1 MKTNSGDYIAT
12 DFYAVIQ
19 AHRAITEM
27 GDEQK
32 ISAILLDG
40 PPGTGKTF
48 LARTISR
55 FLKAELIHFQFFPGC
70 SRSDLMWDISVG
82 RDGKTRDDG
91 VILRA
96 LRSSHKQKTVLL
108 LDELDKAAVEVDSFL
123 LNFLNEG
130 HLYVQGEGL
139 LEADRSNLIVCLTK
153 NDQREA
159 SHALIRR
166 CRAVL
171 MDWPN
176 IKTETAIMRS
186 VVPALTDEACRALLE
201 IPTRLRRNPEVTKA
215 PSTPEI
221 CRAAGDLL
229 ELVKFGCNTE
239 VIGVYY
245 ISCLCPLPK
254 DRKWV
259 EKSPAYVGLSVQEA
273 LAPLAEKV
281 DISQSEFSHILTET
295 LPK

>member
-1 MKTNSGDYIAT
+1 MKTSFGDYIAT
-12 DFYAVIQ
+12 DFYAVVQ

-32 ISAILLDG
+32 VSAILLDG

-48 LARTISR
+48 LARTIAR
-55 FLKAELIHFQFFPGC
+55 LLQAELIHFQFFPGC
-70 SRSDLMWDISVG
+70 GRSDLMWDISVG

-96 LRSSHKQKTVLL
+96 LRKSRDRKTVLL
-108 LDELDKAAVEVDSFL
+108 LDELDKAAMEVDSFL

-139 LEADRSNLIVCLTK
+139 LEVNRSNLIVCITK
-153 NDQREA
+153 NDQRDA

-166 CRAVL
+166 CRTVL

-176 IKTETAIMRS
+176 LKTETAIMKS
-186 VVPALTDEACRALLE
+186 VLPVLTDDSCRVLLE
-201 IPTRLRRNPEVTKA
+201 IPTRLRRNPEVLKA

-221 CRAAGDLL
+221 CRAVGDLL
-229 ELVKFGCNTE
+229 ELIKAGCNSE
-239 VIGVYY
+239 VVGVYY
-245 ISCLCPLPK
+245 ISCLCPLPA

-259 EKSPAYVGLSVQEA
+259 EKSPAYVGLALQEA
-273 LAPLAEKV
+273 LAPLTDRV
-281 DISQSEFSHILTET
+281 DISHSAFSDVLLQT